1 MLSVFESI
9 FPVIA
14 ITLLGF
20 LLANRRVLSPVDFDG
35 LSRFVFSFALP
46 FLLFDSLLN
55 SVWPESFDWDF
66 FLAFYCVSYLIFGL
80 GILASRRIFHLA
92 PAEQA
97 IFGLGAS
104 YSNLV
109 IVGLPIIAAGLG
121 EQAILPLLALVSVQN
136 LLLFP
141 MVALFA
147 HPNEPGTR
155 LLQRIWGPI
164 KQVATNPLMVGL
176 ALGFLFKFLAIQLP
190 VLIETPVQLIAQTGL
205 PCALIVLGAS
215 FQRYK
220 VGKPSRE
227 ALTMV
232 GLKMVLQPVLVWV
245 LAFAVMRLDPL
256 WAAVAVMAAGMPTGI
271 NAYMMA
277 EQMSAGQRFISA
289 SIWISTLL
297 AVVSQAGL
305 LALFIFQG

>member
-9 FPVIA
+9 FPVIVISA
-14 ITLLGF
+14 LGY
-20 LLANRRVLSPVDFDG
+20 LVANRRLLTESDIDG

-46 FLLFDSLLN
+46 FLLFDSLVN
-55 SVWPESFDWDF
+55 SVWPVSFDWDF
-66 FLAFYCVSYLIFGL
+66 FLAFYLVSYLIFGL
-80 GILASRRIFHLA
+80 GVFFSRRWLYLR

-141 MVALFA
+141 LVTLFA

-155 LLQRIWGPI
+155 MISRLWEPVKRA
-164 KQVATNPLMVGL
+164 ATNPLMIGL
-176 ALGFLFKFLAIQLP
+176 ALGFLVKLLSIQMP
-190 VLIETPVQLIAQTGL
+190 SLIAEPIHLIAQTGL

-215 FQRYK
+215 FHRYK
-220 VGKPSRE
+220 VGRPSRE

-232 GLKMVLQPVLVWV
+232 GLKMVLQPLLVWV
-245 LAFAVMRLDPL
+245 LVIVVIGLDPL

-271 NAYMMA
+271 NAYVMA
-277 EQMSAGQRFISA
+277 EQMGAGQRFVSA
-289 SIWISTLL
+289 SIWMSTLL

-305 LALFIFQG
+305 LAFFISQG